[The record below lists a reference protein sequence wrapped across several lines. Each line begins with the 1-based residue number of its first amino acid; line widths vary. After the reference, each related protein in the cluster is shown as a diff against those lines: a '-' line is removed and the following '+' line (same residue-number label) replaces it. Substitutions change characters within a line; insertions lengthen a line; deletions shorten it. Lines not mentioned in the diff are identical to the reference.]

1 MCFVQMNLL
10 RAATTNTWGEFSP
23 PPQTQYQLHIS
34 PTVPYSHLTQLYSLA
49 LAALCARA
57 LRALGFLG
65 SLTQTGRCAPP
76 AHSRLAAS
84 LDM

>member
-34 PTVPYSHLTQLYSLA
+34 PTVPYSHLSQLYSLA
-49 LAALCARA
+49 LAARTLRPCAARTRLFKLINANGA
-57 LRALGFLG
+57 L
-65 SLTQTGRCAPP
+65 QTSP
-76 AHSRLAAS
+76 
-84 LDM
+84 